1 MAIAGA
7 YSLAE
12 QLKQADYRQAFQ
24 NYEVEH
30 RRRTDPRRRGAG
42 LAAAMLVPKSR
53 AGIVT
58 RNAAARF
65 LPAGR

>member
-1 MAIAGA
+1 MTSDGSGEAGH
-7 YSLAE
+7 
-12 QLKQADYRQAFQ
+12 ADG
-24 NYEVEH
+24 VEH

-42 LAAAMLVPKSR
+42 LAAAMLIPKSR

-58 RNAAARF
+58 RNAAAGF